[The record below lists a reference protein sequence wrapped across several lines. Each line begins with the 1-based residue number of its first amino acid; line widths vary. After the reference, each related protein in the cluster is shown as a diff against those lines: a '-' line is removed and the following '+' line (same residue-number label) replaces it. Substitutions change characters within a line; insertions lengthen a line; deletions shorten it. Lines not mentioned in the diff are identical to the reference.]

1 MAAHDEELNMS
12 DLNFTHTAPDTQ
24 VTPETFDL
32 AAWIAGVTPVQ
43 RTVTLYA
50 RGDLFAALSALE
62 SRYDEAKRAANVDD
76 MRALKEQMHEVADQ
90 IRASALDVT
99 VQGRSVDWVQRFRKD
114 MEERGLDSDRA
125 TLEQLAAQITAPEG
139 LTVDMLA
146 TLRDRIE
153 PQVVALVQA
162 VATVNTV
169 KPTISVPS

>member
-1 MAAHDEELNMS
+1 MAAHDEELTMA
-12 DLNFTHTAPDTQ
+12 DMALTHTNPDAP

-50 RGDLFAALSALE
+50 RGDLFADLSALE
-62 SRYDEAKRAANVDD
+62 THYDEAKRAANVDD
-76 MRALKEQMHEVADQ
+76 MRALKERMREVADQ
-90 IRASALDVT
+90 IRASALDIT
-99 VQGRSVDWVQRFRKD
+99 VQGRSVEWVQRFRKD
-114 MEERGLDSDRA
+114 MEERGIDGDQA

-162 VATVNTV
+162 VAAVNTM